1 MAYGPIELLVVGFP
15 GNQFN
20 GEITPALAEL
30 IESGLIRIVDVLFIR
45 KDAEGNVT
53 EAELSDLV
61 ADVYEALDPLVA
73 ELGALLTHDDA
84 LALAASLAPNSSAG
98 ILLFEN
104 VWAKRFADAVVNSHG
119 EVLVNERIP
128 RVVIEELIAEYEA
141 PVA

>member
-15 GNQFN
+15 GNRFS

-30 IESGLIRIVDVLFIR
+30 VEGGLIRIIDVLFIQ

-53 EAELSDLV
+53 ETELTDLV

-73 ELGALLTHDDA
+73 EVANLLTHDDA
-84 LALAASLAPNSSAG
+84 LALATSLAPNSSAG

-104 VWAKRFADAVVNSHG
+104 VWARRFADAVVNANG
-119 EVLVNERIP
+119 EVLINERIP
-128 RVVIEELIAEYEA
+128 RVVIDQLLAEYSDA
-141 PVA
+141 VA